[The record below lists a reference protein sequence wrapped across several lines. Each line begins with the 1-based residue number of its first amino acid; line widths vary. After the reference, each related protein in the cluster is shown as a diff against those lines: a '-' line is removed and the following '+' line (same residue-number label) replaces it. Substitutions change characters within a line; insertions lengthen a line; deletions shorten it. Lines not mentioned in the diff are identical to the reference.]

1 MTDTPTHPPAAVRIK
16 EALKALDA
24 VCLLKN
30 YYGEPRMPVERL
42 TTFLR
47 SVPAVRLALEAA
59 QQEASAW
66 EALEAWG
73 AEDVRFLAPDEIA
86 DTWDVVITLADGQYN
101 FDAPSRLEALTKAAE
116 FCRAEIGK

>member
-16 EALKALDA
+16 EALEALRVLRAA
-24 VCLLKN
+24 VTGGPMQQRVLAV
-30 YYGEPRMPVERL
+30 VE
-42 TTFLR
+42 
-47 SVPAVRLALEAA
+47 SALEAA